1 MKSSIEVFKEWA
13 TPCLF
18 YVVFYYV
25 FYYGA
30 KILCILLR
38 RYYVFYYDGAKIRII
53 FDIYKQ

>member
-18 YVVFYYV
+18 YAVFYYV
-25 FYYGA
+25 FDYGA